1 MSRGL
6 AVPGTVDW
14 KTLAEAEEEE
24 VLEGPEGKNKCGVQ
38 LENLSDSSAG
48 LVIFW
53 NLRSDQLPQ
62 VSSPGWRP

>member
-14 KTLAEAEEEE
+14 KSLAEAEEEE
-24 VLEGPEGKNKCGVQ
+24 VLEDPEGKDYCGIQ
-38 LENLSDSSAG
+38 LENLSNSSAG
-48 LVIFW
+48 LVILW
-53 NLRSDQLPQ
+53 NLKSDQLPQ